1 MSNTYIDVGVENN
14 DKGLKLKVGNHVKIY
29 KHKDIFGKCYKLNW
43 LEEVFFLLKHLK
55 ILYDGT

>member
-14 DKGLKLKVGNHVKIY
+14 DKGLKLKVGNHVKVY

-43 LEEVFFLLKHLK
+43 LEKVFF
-55 ILYDGT
+55 Y